1 MKIRA
6 GKIVDTNTGGKV
18 KGGDG
23 GEGIGCHGGNEAEGG
38 DVWN

>member
-1 MKIRA
+1 MWIR
-6 GKIVDTNTGGKV
+6 IPLGKV

-38 DVWN
+38 DGWN